1 MKKLPKIS
9 TIRNKAITSIFVLL
23 AMFIM
28 ATPAFAN
35 TSSWSFLAFY
45 DGRVINGKTNGVSHQ
60 MTAGALTI
68 SGTITTTAVY
78 GNLPTAK
85 PWYFEVR
92 KWSNN
97 AIVCTA
103 GPIPVPLLWNQT
115 QSFSKACG
123 SIPAG
128 KYYLKIW
135 RADADDREVTGSG
148 SLVTK

>member
-1 MKKLPKIS
+1 MNLLKAS
-9 TIRNKAITSIFVLL
+9 TIRNKMIATVFALFVML
-23 AMFIM
+23 IM
-28 ATPAFAN
+28 ATPALAN
-35 TSSWSFLAFY
+35 TSSWYFLAYY
-45 DGRVINGKTNGVSHQ
+45 DGRVVNGKKNGVYHE

-78 GNLPTAK
+78 GNPSKAE

-92 KWSNN
+92 RWDNN
-97 AIVCTA
+97 KKVCTA
-103 GPIPVPLLWNQT
+103 GPIPVPLWWNQT
-115 QSFSKACG
+115 QSSRKSCG

-128 KYYLKIW
+128 KYYLVIW